1 MFTGY
6 REMGI
11 RISRRFLRGS
21 TAFQADEGEVKEG
34 NKETADASIANEQ
47 VSYTSH
53 VTGLVYA

>member
-34 NKETADASIANEQ
+34 NKETADASIEQ